1 MVLKQIQDARLLKLA
16 HQRERYLVEMQG
28 VLASAKKEK
37 RAFTED
43 ENKKFESL
51 EKQIQTIDNELE
63 KNDFNNL
70 EDLTE
75 RMQEREARFKAMQ
88 NPSSSDK
95 MKENRAKKRSEEN
108 PLEVRGYTGK
118 ERIGKHDTSV
128 TIGDLIYSHVT
139 GKFRNQ
145 EVRQALSTTSGGIV
159 VPTDVYENFIDLM
172 RDTNFLLNTTIYPM
186 TTKALVIPKVVGDIL
201 PTFKVE
207 NDLIVESA
215 PVFDSVR
222 LEAKPLYAMTSISL
236 ELIESGG
243 LDIGMA
249 VTNIMASAMAQA
261 VQSFML
267 KGGGVNGYK
276 GILNDPNINLIDAT
290 SIDYASIGAGFRAI
304 RSANGNPDGI
314 ILNNADAMDLEL
326 LTDTTGQYIQPPKF
340 IENLETYSLGGGLDE
355 GEGVVANLQSIAWGI
370 LSEGG
375 LQIDIDKSGD
385 AFNRGQIKIRARINS
400 DFALTNPKLI
410 SYTRPTV

>member
-16 HQRERYLVEMQG
+16 HQREQYLGEMQG
-28 VLASAKKEK
+28 IIASAKKEK
-37 RAFTED
+37 RAITED

-51 EKQIQTIDNELE
+51 EKQIQTVDDELE
-63 KNDFNNL
+63 KNDFKNL

-75 RMQEREARFKAMQ
+75 RMQERESRFKAMQ

-95 MKENRAKKRSEEN
+95 MKENRAKKRSDN
-108 PLEVRGYTGK
+108 PLEVRGYVGK
-118 ERIGKHDTSV
+118 ERIGNHDTSV
-128 TIGDLIYSHVT
+128 TIGDLVYSHVT
-139 GKFRNQ
+139 GKFRNS

-172 RDTNFLLNTTIYPM
+172 RDQNFLLQTTVYPM
-186 TTKALVIPKVVGDIL
+186 ATKALVIPKLVGDIQ

-207 NDLIVESA
+207 NELIVESS

-249 VTNIMASAMAQA
+249 VTNIMASSMAQA

-267 KGGGVNGYK
+267 KGGGANGYG

-290 SIDYASIGAGFRAI
+290 TIDYASIGAGFRAI
-304 RSANGNPDGI
+304 RSAYGNPDGI

-326 LTDTTGQYIQPPKF
+326 LTDTTGQFIQPPRF
-340 IENLETYSLGGGLDE
+340 MENLETYSLGGGLDE

-375 LQIDIDKSGD
+375 LQIDIDKSGE
-385 AFNRGQIKIRARINS
+385 AFQRGQIKIRARINS

-410 SYTRPTV
+410 SHVRPTV

>member
-1 MVLKQIQDARLLKLA
+1 MVLYIGQKMTLLKKA
-16 HQRERYLVEMQG
+16 HQREQYINEMQDI
-28 VLASAKKEK
+28 LKTAKKEN

-51 EKQIQTIDNELE
+51 EKQIKNIDDELE
-63 KNDFNNL
+63 KNNTSL
-70 EDLTE
+70 EELTE
-75 RMQEREARFKAMQ
+75 DMKKRDAKLEAIK

-95 MKENRAKKRSEEN
+95 MKENRAKKRSDN
-108 PLEVRGYTGK
+108 PLEVRGYVGK

-128 TIGDLIYSHVT
+128 TIGDLVYSHVT

-172 RDTNFLLNTTIYPM
+172 RDTNFLLQTTVYPM

-201 PTFKVE
+201 PTFKAE

-267 KGGGVNGYK
+267 KGGGANGYE
-276 GILNDPNINLIDAT
+276 GILNDPNINLIDT
-290 SIDYASIGAGFRAI
+290 TTIDYASIGAGFRAV

-326 LTDTTGQYIQPPKF
+326 LTDTTGQFIQPPKF
-340 IENLETYSLGGGLDE
+340 MENLGTYSLGGGLDE

-375 LQIDIDKSGD
+375 LQIDIDKSGE
-385 AFNRGQIKIRARINS
+385 AFQRGQIKIRARINS

-410 SYTRPTV
+410 SHIRPTV